1 MTASY
6 PSTVKSFTPKV
17 DFTDTVLAL
26 HVNDLQDEVNAI
38 QTTLGTSIRT
48 SSGWVGS
55 FDTTTVTWN
64 SVKDRIANIEYGLKT
79 VSDNYVSSAGGSTI
93 TSSAI
98 GIVSLNIRARA
109 SQTANLVE
117 FRNSSNTVVSNVDAA
132 GEIYTSSRK
141 LVPIVYSATLPTSVP
156 AGTIWVDSTSNV
168 ATITPSVGIIDGG
181 TTGQVLAK
189 NSNTD
194 YDIEWITL
202 TVPDAGTLSGTT
214 LNATIVN
221 SSLTSVGTLGSLTV
235 TGTTTSGLFSG
246 PGTSLTNLE
255 ATDFGILSLM
265 GAWV

>member
-6 PSTVKSFTPKV
+6 PSSVKSFTTKV
-17 DFTDTVLAL
+17 DFVDSVLAI

-48 SSGWVGS
+48 SSGWVGA

-64 SVKDRIANIEYGLKT
+64 NVKDRISNIEYGLKT
-79 VSDNYVSSAGGSTI
+79 VFDNYVSSAGGSTI

-98 GIVSLNIRARA
+98 GIVSLNIKARA

-156 AGTIWVDSTSNV
+156 AGTIWVDSASSI
-168 ATITPSVGIIDGG
+168 ATLSPTTGIPDGG
-181 TTGQVLAK
+181 TTGQFLQK
-189 NSNTD
+189 QSNTN
-194 YDIEWITL
+194 YDVGWG
-202 TVPDAGTLSGTT
+202 TVDLSTVMDEDD
-214 LNATIVN
+214 LNTI
-221 SSLTSVGTLGSLTV
+221 
-235 TGTTTSGLFSG
+235 
-246 PGTSLTNLE
+246 
-255 ATDFGILSLM
+255 LM
-265 GAWV
+265 GAL